1 MNWTNMGIR
10 VFFVIFALI
19 NWQYGVS
26 FYTQTFVLGIADI
39 AVDGDIPQSAI
50 SLVVDFALIIL
61 IGVVTPT
68 LINRYRHPS

>member
-19 NWQYGVS
+19 NWQYGVP
-26 FYTQTFVLGIADI
+26 FYIQTFVLGIADI

-61 IGVVTPT
+61 IGVVTPA
-68 LINRYRHPS
+68 LINHHRQPS